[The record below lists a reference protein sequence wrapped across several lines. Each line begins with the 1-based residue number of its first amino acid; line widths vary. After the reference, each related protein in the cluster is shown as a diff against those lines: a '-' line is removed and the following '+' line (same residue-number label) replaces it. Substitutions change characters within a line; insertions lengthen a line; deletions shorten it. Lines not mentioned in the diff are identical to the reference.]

1 MGGKGS
7 GNWLGSARKTSVT
20 ECVRLTV
27 KDLRESGVIAGQAD
41 DVVFSWASSESKGD
55 VASVRARV
63 TSRTTAEIVLR
74 LTYAVVQDGEPHEVN
89 ETVHVVNAGEAGR
102 GRWWFKCPAQVD
114 GEPCSRRAAIL
125 YLPPGQE
132 YFACRHCHELSYPE
146 KSRKKAEGDQ
156 QDDVGDTVGDDVARE
171 AWDQPWTPEQ
181 DVADSSGEPATA
193 PPPLRSF
200 FYIDHALKQL
210 DQETTTLKDRGRAK
224 LVDQLLS
231 KMIRDDGLPTER
243 FSQVISEV
251 QSLAPKAFAA
261 FAAQALRD
269 GSFAVGSVEMESYAP
284 LHRLGHVLR
293 LHLIDD
299 LQAERAAD
307 LLLVDA
313 AIAAFVQTRILLTR
327 ATPMSENNGPLPG
340 EEKLYRSQATAQQK
354 LFMTALDKLR
364 PKPARPRGRPRA
376 KESA

>member
-20 ECVRLTV
+20 ECVRLTM
-27 KDLRESGVIAGQAD
+27 KDLRESGVIAGEAD
-41 DVVFSWASSESKGD
+41 DVVFSWASTGSEGD
-55 VASVRARV
+55 VASVRVRV
-63 TSRTTAEIVLR
+63 TSRTTTEIALK
-74 LTYAVVQDGEPHEVN
+74 LTYAVVQDREPHEVE

-132 YFACRHCHELSYPE
+132 YFACRHCHELSYPQA
-146 KSRKKAEGDQ
+146 SRKKAEGDDQ
-156 QDDVGDTVGDDVARE
+156 SDTEDTQVDDVARE
-171 AWDQPWTPEQ
+171 AWDQPWEPEQ
-181 DVADSSGEPATA
+181 DAAEAAGESDAA

-210 DQETTTLKDRGRAK
+210 DPETTTLRDRERAK

-231 KMIRDDGLPTER
+231 RMIRDDGLPGKR

-251 QSLAPKAFAA
+251 QSMAPRAFAA
-261 FAAQALRD
+261 YATQTLRD

-284 LHRLGHVLR
+284 LHRLGHILR
-293 LHLIDD
+293 LHLVED
-299 LQAERAAD
+299 LQIERAVD
-307 LLLVDA
+307 ILLVDA
-313 AIAAFVQTRILLTR
+313 AVTAFVQTQILLSR
-327 ATPMSENNGPLPG
+327 ATPMSVNNGPLPN
-340 EEKLYRSQATAQQK
+340 EEKLFRSQATAQQK
-354 LFMTALDKLR
+354 IFMAAMDKLK
-364 PKPARPRGRPRA
+364 PKPVRPMGRPPA